1 MKKQDQD
8 RYKRPDL
15 RERHERS
22 KQKRQSLSDQEV
34 TNCYTR
40 EGLKLKLLNRF
51 GRQSRHF
58 RGYPNTLL
66 MNHCRQL
73 LEQRNLPLPSVFHQE
88 DR

>member
-1 MKKQDQD
+1 MKQQDQD

-15 RERHERS
+15 IERHERF
-22 KQKRQSLSDQEV
+22 KQRRQSLSDQDV

-51 GRQSRHF
+51 GRQSKHF

-66 MNHCRQL
+66 MNYYRQL
-73 LEQRNLPLPSVFHQE
+73 LEQRNLPLPSVFLPE
-88 DR
+88 DQ